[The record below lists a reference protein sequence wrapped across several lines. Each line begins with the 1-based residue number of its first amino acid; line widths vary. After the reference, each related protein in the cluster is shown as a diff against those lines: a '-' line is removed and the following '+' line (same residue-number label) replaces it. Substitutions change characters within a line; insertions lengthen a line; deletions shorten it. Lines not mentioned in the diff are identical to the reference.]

1 MIDDKYNHLYVLCI
15 QLKALRGKYDNYIVH
30 SIIACSLKHKLFL
43 GLKFAQVNN
52 LTVDCHC
59 CLRWRLCHCC
69 LRWRLCHKLF
79 TFLSS
84 SPEPQGQYQLNI
96 VQGILG

>member
-30 SIIACSLKHKLFL
+30 SIIACCLKHKLFP
-43 GLKFAQVNN
+43 GLKFAQVNFSDQN
-52 LTVDCHC
+52 LTVD
-59 CLRWRLCHCC
+59 CHCC

-84 SPEPQGQYQLNI
+84 SPEPQGQYQLNM
-96 VQGILG
+96 